1 VTDRITK
8 VQLQAHYDAMW
19 DQAIGAIAGG
29 DIDCD
34 TRIAIRPDP
43 RRGITVIAR
52 PGPALRARFDAL
64 LDLLCGAEPE
74 QYRYPAADMHMTV
87 LSLCTATENAGPQ
100 LARADEYRAA
110 AHAALDGFEAFDIDF
125 DGIAVSAGAVLA
137 RGMTR
142 GPALETL
149 RERLRSELRLRG
161 LDASLDRRYRLI
173 TAHSTLLR
181 FAAPLQ
187 DSRRFAALLEHLRD
201 EPLGS
206 MRVDALELVMNDWY
220 MSAGSLQPLARIT
233 SGG

>member
-1 VTDRITK
+1 MTDRITK
-8 VQLQAHYDAMW
+8 AQLQAHYDAMW

-74 QYRYPAADMHMTV
+74 QYRYTAADMHMTV

>member
-1 VTDRITK
+1 MAK
-8 VQLQAHYDAMW
+8 AQLQAHYDAMW

-29 DIDCD
+29 GVDCD
-34 TRIAIRPDP
+34 TRAAIRPDP

-64 LDLLCGAEPE
+64 LDRLCGAEPG

-87 LSLCTATENAGPQ
+87 LSLCTATENAWPQ

-110 AHAALDGFEAFDIDF
+110 AHAALDGFQSFDIDF
-125 DGIAVSAGAVLA
+125 DGIAVSTGAVLA
-137 RGMTR
+137 RGMPC
-142 GPALETL
+142 GPVLETL
-149 RERLRSELRLRG
+149 RERLRSDLRLRG

-173 TAHSTLLR
+173 TAHATLFR

-187 DSRRFAALLEHLRD
+187 DSRRFAALLERLRD

-206 MRVDALELVMNDWY
+206 MRVDALELVANDWY

-233 SGG
+233 SCG